1 MIGNHSNPGSL
12 LKGTICMAKRIG
24 LVASYLIVA
33 LFFGVGVHAQ
43 EAPQV
48 HFNRT
53 PFFRIEQ
60 CKSIRT
66 AVSDAMDA
74 RPLHERQSLFG
85 TPSAMAIS
93 ASLNDNTV
101 SDEFFQGASL
111 GTAWPLASGFVVTNS
126 HVVAGSRKIALLDQ
140 TGAKFAA
147 WPVLRDDVNDLVFLQ
162 VDEPQ
167 KLPAALPLAEART
180 RLGSSVFTIG
190 FPRIDVMGKTPKLSN
205 GVISGLQGLRD
216 DPCSYQT
223 TVPIQPGNS
232 GGPIFNLNGEVVGIV
247 ASMVGIRDEAS
258 GAISQLPNI
267 SCAIKI
273 ECLKELFPHLP
284 AHGTDINSLP
294 SDPGD
299 LESIAQRVQNS
310 VLIVVAK

>member
-1 MIGNHSNPGSL
+1 
-12 LKGTICMAKRIG
+12 MAKRIG
-24 LVASYLIVA
+24 LVASYLILFA
-33 LFFGVGVHAQ
+33 LFFGVSAQ
-43 EAPQV
+43 TQEEPQA
-48 HFNRT
+48 HQAHINRS
-53 PFFRIEQ
+53 PLFKIEQ

-66 AVSDAMDA
+66 PVSDAMDA
-74 RPLHERQSLFG
+74 RQLHGRQPLFG
-85 TPSAMAIS
+85 TPSATAIS
-93 ASLNDNTV
+93 ASLSDNTV

-111 GTAWPLASGFVVTNS
+111 GTAWPLASGFIVTNS

-258 GAISQLPNI
+258 GSISQLPNI

-273 ECLKELFPHLP
+273 ECLKELFQHLP
-284 AHGTDINSLP
+284 PHGTDIHSLP

-299 LESIAQRVQNS
+299 LESIAQRVQKS

>member
-1 MIGNHSNPGSL
+1 MIAIHSDPGSF
-12 LKGTICMAKRIG
+12 LKGTIYMAKRIG
-24 LVASYLIVA
+24 LVASYLLVA
-33 LFFGVGVHAQ
+33 LFFGVSAQ
-43 EAPQV
+43 TQEKPQAY
-48 HFNRT
+48 FNRS
-53 PFFRIEQ
+53 PFLKIEQ

-66 AVSDAMDA
+66 AVSKAMHA
-74 RPLHERQSLFG
+74 RPLHERQALFG
-85 TPSAMAIS
+85 IPSAMAIS

-111 GTAWPLASGFVVTNS
+111 GTAWPIASGFVVTNS
-126 HVVAGSRKIALLDQ
+126 HVVAGSRRIALLDQ
-140 TGAKFAA
+140 AGAKFAA

-267 SCAIKI
+267 SCAVKI
-273 ECLKELFPHLP
+273 ECLKELFQHLP
-284 AHGTDINSLP
+284 SHGTDINLLP

>member
-1 MIGNHSNPGSL
+1 MDAVHSDPGSF
-12 LKGTICMAKRIG
+12 LKGAIYMAKRIG

-33 LFFGVGVHAQ
+33 LFSGVGVQAQ
-43 EAPQV
+43 ERHQR

-53 PFFRIEQ
+53 PIFRIEQ
-60 CKSIRT
+60 CESIRIT
-66 AVSDAMDA
+66 VSDALDA
-74 RPLHERQSLFG
+74 RPLHGRHPSFG
-85 TPSAMAIS
+85 APSATAMR
-93 ASLNDNTV
+93 ASVNDNTV
-101 SDEFFQGASL
+101 SDAFFQGASL
-111 GTAWPLASGFVVTNS
+111 GTAWPLSSGFVVTNS
-126 HVVAGSRKIALLDQ
+126 HVVAGKRKIALLDQ
-140 TGAKFAA
+140 TGTKFTA

-273 ECLKELFPHLP
+273 ECLKELFQHLP
-284 AHGTDINSLP
+284 THGTDINSLP

-299 LESIAQRVQNS
+299 MESIAQRVQNS

>member
-1 MIGNHSNPGSL
+1 
-12 LKGTICMAKRIG
+12 MAKRIG

-33 LFFGVGVHAQ
+33 LLFGVGVQAQ
-43 EAPQV
+43 EELQD

-53 PFFRIEQ
+53 PIFRIEQ
-60 CKSIRT
+60 CDSIRS

-74 RPLHERQSLFG
+74 RPSHESQHFLDARSIA
-85 TPSAMAIS
+85 AMR

-101 SDEFFQGASL
+101 PDAFFQGASL
-111 GTAWPLASGFVVTNS
+111 GTAWPLSSGFVVTNS
-126 HVVAGSRKIALLDQ
+126 HVVAGSRKIELLDQ

-167 KLPAALPLAEART
+167 KLPAALPLAEAQT

-190 FPRIDVMGKTPKLSN
+190 FPRIDMMGKTPKLSN

-247 ASMVGIRDEAS
+247 ASMVGIRDDAS
-258 GAISQLPNI
+258 GTISQLPNI

-284 AHGTDINSLP
+284 AHSTDIYSLP

>member
-1 MIGNHSNPGSL
+1 
-12 LKGTICMAKRIG
+12 MAKRIG
-24 LVASYLIVA
+24 LVASYLLLFA
-33 LFFGVGVHAQ
+33 LFFGVSAQ
-43 EAPQV
+43 TQEEPQAHV
-48 HFNRT
+48 NRS
-53 PFFRIEQ
+53 PLFKIEQ

-66 AVSDAMDA
+66 PVSDAMDA
-74 RPLHERQSLFG
+74 RQLHERQPHLG
-85 TPSAMAIS
+85 IPSVTAIT
-93 ASLNDNTV
+93 ASLSDNTV

-111 GTAWPLASGFVVTNS
+111 GTAWPLASGFIVTNS

-147 WPVLRDDVNDLVFLQ
+147 WPVLRDDVNDLVLLQ

-273 ECLKELFPHLP
+273 ECLKELFQHLP
-284 AHGTDINSLP
+284 PHGTDINSLP

>member
-1 MIGNHSNPGSL
+1 
-12 LKGTICMAKRIG
+12 MAKHIG

-33 LFFGVGVHAQ
+33 LFFGVDIQAQ
-43 EAPQV
+43 EGRQV
-48 HFNRT
+48 HFNRS
-53 PFFRIEQ
+53 PIFRIEQ
-60 CKSIRT
+60 CESTRT
-66 AVSDAMDA
+66 AVSETMVA
-74 RPLHERQSLFG
+74 RPLHETQPLFDA
-85 TPSAMAIS
+85 PSGMAMS

-126 HVVAGSRKIALLDQ
+126 HVVAGSRQIALLDQ
-140 TGAKFAA
+140 TGAKFTA

-162 VDEPQ
+162 VDEPR

-273 ECLKELFPHLP
+273 KCLKELFPHLP
-284 AHGTDINSLP
+284 AQGTDIDSLS

>member
-1 MIGNHSNPGSL
+1 
-12 LKGTICMAKRIG
+12 MAKRIG
-24 LVASYLIVA
+24 LVASYLILFA
-33 LFFGVGVHAQ
+33 LFFGVSAQ
-43 EAPQV
+43 TQEEPQA
-48 HFNRT
+48 HQAHINRS
-53 PFFRIEQ
+53 PLFKIEQ

-66 AVSDAMDA
+66 TVSDTMDA
-74 RPLHERQSLFG
+74 RQLHGRQPLFG
-85 TPSAMAIS
+85 TPSATAIS
-93 ASLNDNTV
+93 ASLSDNTV

-111 GTAWPLASGFVVTNS
+111 GTAWPLASGFIVTNS

-140 TGAKFAA
+140 AGAKFAA

-180 RLGSSVFTIG
+180 RLGTSVFTIG

-258 GAISQLPNI
+258 GSISQLPNI

-273 ECLKELFPHLP
+273 ECLKELFQHLP
-284 AHGTDINSLP
+284 PHGTDINSLP

-299 LESIAQRVQNS
+299 LESIAQRVQKS

>member
-1 MIGNHSNPGSL
+1 
-12 LKGTICMAKRIG
+12 MAKRIG
-24 LVASYLIVA
+24 LVASYLLLA
-33 LFFGVGVHAQ
+33 LFFGVSAQTQ
-43 EAPQV
+43 EAVQV
-48 HFNRT
+48 HFNPS
-53 PFFRIEQ
+53 PFDRIEP
-60 CKSIRT
+60 CESIRS
-66 AVSDAMDA
+66 AVAAATDV
-74 RPLHERQSLFG
+74 RPLYERQSLSC
-85 TPSAMAIS
+85 TPPAMAIG

-101 SDEFFQGASL
+101 SDKFFQGASL

-126 HVVAGSRKIALLDQ
+126 HVVAGSRRIALLDQ

-162 VDEPQ
+162 VDEPR

-205 GVISGLQGLRD
+205 GVISSLQGLRD

-258 GAISQLPNI
+258 GTISQLPNI
-267 SCAIKI
+267 SCAVKI

-284 AHGTDINSLP
+284 AHGTDINLLP

>member
-1 MIGNHSNPGSL
+1 
-12 LKGTICMAKRIG
+12 MAKRIG
-24 LVASYLIVA
+24 LVASYLILFA
-33 LFFGVGVHAQ
+33 LFFGVSAQ
-43 EAPQV
+43 TQEEPQAHV
-48 HFNRT
+48 NRS
-53 PFFRIEQ
+53 PLFKIEQ

-66 AVSDAMDA
+66 PVSDAMDA
-74 RPLHERQSLFG
+74 RKLHERQPLLG
-85 TPSAMAIS
+85 IPSVTAIT
-93 ASLNDNTV
+93 ASLSDNTV

-111 GTAWPLASGFVVTNS
+111 GTAWPLASGFIVTNS

-147 WPVLRDDVNDLVFLQ
+147 WPVLRDDVNDLVLLQ

-167 KLPAALPLAEART
+167 KLPAALPLAGDRT

-190 FPRIDVMGKTPKLSN
+190 FPRIDVMGKTPKLTN
-205 GVISGLQGLRD
+205 GVISGLQGLQD

-273 ECLKELFPHLP
+273 ECLKELFQHLP
-284 AHGTDINSLP
+284 PHGTDINSLP

>member
-1 MIGNHSNPGSL
+1 
-12 LKGTICMAKRIG
+12 MAKRIG
-24 LVASYLIVA
+24 LVASYLILFA
-33 LFFGVGVHAQ
+33 LFFGVSAQ
-43 EAPQV
+43 TQEEPQA
-48 HFNRT
+48 HINRS
-53 PFFRIEQ
+53 PLFKIEQ
-60 CKSIRT
+60 CKSIQT
-66 AVSDAMDA
+66 PVSDAMDA
-74 RPLHERQSLFG
+74 RPLHERQSPID
-85 TPSAMAIS
+85 TPSATAIS
-93 ASLNDNTV
+93 ASLNDNRV

-111 GTAWPLASGFVVTNS
+111 GTAWPLASGFIVTNS

-247 ASMVGIRDEAS
+247 SSMVGIRDEAS

-273 ECLKELFPHLP
+273 ECLKELFQHLP
-284 AHGTDINSLP
+284 PHGTDINSLP

>member
-1 MIGNHSNPGSL
+1 
-12 LKGTICMAKRIG
+12 MAKRIG
-24 LVASYLIVA
+24 LVASYLLMAFI
-33 LFFGVGVHAQ
+33 FGVSAQ
-43 EAPQV
+43 TQEKPQTHV
-48 HFNRT
+48 NWS
-53 PFFRIEQ
+53 PFLKIEQ

-66 AVSDAMDA
+66 AVSNALHA

-85 TPSAMAIS
+85 IPSAMAIS
-93 ASLNDNTV
+93 AFLNDNTV

-126 HVVAGSRKIALLDQ
+126 HVVAGSRRIALLDQ

-167 KLPAALPLAEART
+167 NLPAALPLAEART

-273 ECLKELFPHLP
+273 ECLKELFQHLP
-284 AHGTDINSLP
+284 AHGTDINLLP

>member
-1 MIGNHSNPGSL
+1 
-12 LKGTICMAKRIG
+12 MAKRIG

-33 LFFGVGVHAQ
+33 LFFGVDIQAQ
-43 EAPQV
+43 EGPQV
-48 HFNRT
+48 HFNRS
-53 PFFRIEQ
+53 PIFRIEQ
-60 CKSIRT
+60 CESTRT

-74 RPLHERQSLFG
+74 RPSHERQPING
-85 TPSAMAIS
+85 APSAMAMR

-111 GTAWPLASGFVVTNS
+111 GTAWPLSSGFVVTNS

-167 KLPAALPLAEART
+167 KLPAALPLAETRT

-190 FPRIDVMGKTPKLSN
+190 FPRIDMMGKTPKLSN

-267 SCAIKI
+267 SCAIKV
-273 ECLKELFPHLP
+273 ECLKELFQHLP
-284 AHGTDINSLP
+284 AHGTDLNSLP
-294 SDPGD
+294 TDPGD

>member
-1 MIGNHSNPGSL
+1 
-12 LKGTICMAKRIG
+12 MAKRFG
-24 LVASYLIVA
+24 LAASYLIVT
-33 LFFGVGVHAQ
+33 LFFGVSAQ
-43 EAPQV
+43 THEKPQEYV
-48 HFNRT
+48 NRS
-53 PFFRIEQ
+53 PLFKIEQ
-60 CKSIRT
+60 CITTPT
-66 AVSDAMDA
+66 AVSDPRDA
-74 RPLHERQSLFG
+74 RPLHESRSIFG
-85 TPSAMAIS
+85 TPSARAIS
-93 ASLNDNTV
+93 ASL
-101 SDEFFQGASL
+101 SDTTESDDFFQGASL

-162 VDEPQ
+162 VEEPQ

-216 DPCSYQT
+216 DRCSYQT

-232 GGPIFNLNGEVVGIV
+232 GGPILNLNGEVVGIV

-273 ECLKELFPHLP
+273 ECLKELFQHLP
-284 AHGTDINSLP
+284 PHGTDITSLP
-294 SDPGD
+294 SEPGD

>member
-1 MIGNHSNPGSL
+1 
-12 LKGTICMAKRIG
+12 MAKRIG
-24 LVASYLIVA
+24 LVTSYLLVA
-33 LFFGVGVHAQ
+33 LFFGVSVQTQ
-43 EAPQV
+43 EEPQV
-48 HFNRT
+48 HFNRS

-60 CKSIRT
+60 CESIRT

-85 TPSAMAIS
+85 TPPAMAIS

>member
-1 MIGNHSNPGSL
+1 
-12 LKGTICMAKRIG
+12 MAKRIG
-24 LVASYLIVA
+24 LVASYLLVA
-33 LFFGVGVHAQ
+33 LFFGVSAQTQEEPRVH
-43 EAPQV
+43 V
-48 HFNRT
+48 NRS
-53 PFFRIEQ
+53 PFFRIEH
-60 CKSIRT
+60 CESIRT
-66 AVSDAMDA
+66 AASAAMDV
-74 RPLHERQSLFG
+74 RPLHGRQSLFG
-85 TPSAMAIS
+85 TPPAMTIS

-126 HVVAGSRKIALLDQ
+126 HVVGGSRRIALLDQ

-247 ASMVGIRDEAS
+247 ASMVGIRDDAS

-267 SCAIKI
+267 SCAIKV

-284 AHGTDINSLP
+284 AHGTDIHSLP

>member
-1 MIGNHSNPGSL
+1 
-12 LKGTICMAKRIG
+12 MAKRIG
-24 LVASYLIVA
+24 VVASYLIVA
-33 LFFGVGVHAQ
+33 LFFGANAQ
-43 EAPQV
+43 IQEEPQAHV
-48 HFNRT
+48 NRVS
-53 PFFRIEQ
+53 FFIIEQ
-60 CKSIRT
+60 CKSGRIPVPD
-66 AVSDAMDA
+66 AVDTRS
-74 RPLHERQSLFG
+74 LHERQPLFG
-85 TPSAMAIS
+85 IPSAMAIS

-101 SDEFFQGASL
+101 SDDFFQNASL

-140 TGAKFAA
+140 TGARFAA

-162 VDEPQ
+162 VDEPR

-267 SCAIKI
+267 SCAVKI
-273 ECLKELFPHLP
+273 ECLKELFQHLP
-284 AHGTDINSLP
+284 SHGTDINSLP

>member
-1 MIGNHSNPGSL
+1 
-12 LKGTICMAKRIG
+12 MAKRIG
-24 LVASYLIVA
+24 LVVSYLTMS
-33 LFFGVGVHAQ
+33 LFFGIDIQAQ
-43 EAPQV
+43 EGPQL
-48 HFNRT
+48 HFNRS
-53 PFFRIEQ
+53 PILRIEQ
-60 CKSIRT
+60 CESIRT

-74 RPLHERQSLFG
+74 RPMHERQPING
-85 TPSAMAIS
+85 VPPATAMS

-111 GTAWPLASGFVVTNS
+111 GTAWPLSSGFVVTNS
-126 HVVAGSRKIALLDQ
+126 HVVAGSRQIALLDQ
-140 TGAKFAA
+140 TGAKFVA

-190 FPRIDVMGKTPKLSN
+190 FPRIDMMGKTPKLSN

-258 GAISQLPNI
+258 GTISQLPNI

>member
-1 MIGNHSNPGSL
+1 MIGIHSNPGSL

-74 RPLHERQSLFG
+74 KPLHERQSLFG

-162 VDEPQ
+162 VDKPQ

>member
-1 MIGNHSNPGSL
+1 
-12 LKGTICMAKRIG
+12 MAKHVG
-24 LVASYLIVA
+24 VVASYLIVA
-33 LFFGVGVHAQ
+33 LFFGANAQ
-43 EAPQV
+43 IQREPRAHV
-48 HFNRT
+48 NRV
-53 PFFRIEQ
+53 PFYIIEQ
-60 CKSIRT
+60 CKT
-66 AVSDAMDA
+66 ARISVPDAVDT
-74 RPLHERQSLFG
+74 RSFIERQPLFG
-85 TPSAMAIS
+85 IPSAMAIS

-101 SDEFFQGASL
+101 SDDFFQNASL

-140 TGAKFAA
+140 TGARFAA
-147 WPVLRDDVNDLVFLQ
+147 WPVLRDDVNDIVFLQ
-162 VDEPQ
+162 VDAPR

-205 GVISGLQGLRD
+205 GVISSLQGLRD

-247 ASMVGIRDEAS
+247 ASMVGIRDVAS

-267 SCAIKI
+267 SCAVKI
-273 ECLKELFPHLP
+273 ECLKELFQHLP
-284 AHGTDINSLP
+284 SHGTDIDSLP

>member
-1 MIGNHSNPGSL
+1 MDAVHADPGSC
-12 LKGTICMAKRIG
+12 LKGTIYMVNRIG

-33 LFFGVGVHAQ
+33 LFFDVGVRIQA
-43 EAPQV
+43 EPQV
-48 HFNRT
+48 QFDQT
-53 PFFRIEQ
+53 PFSIIERCESFR
-60 CKSIRT
+60 T
-66 AVSDAMDA
+66 TVSDAMGA
-74 RPLHERQSLFG
+74 RPSQEPQPQFDA
-85 TPSAMAIS
+85 PSATAMS

-126 HVVAGSRKIALLDQ
+126 HVVAESRKIALLDQ
-140 TGAKFAA
+140 TGTKFAA
-147 WPVLRDDVNDLVFLQ
+147 WPVLRDDVNDLAFLQ
-162 VDEPQ
+162 VDEPE
-167 KLPAALPLAEART
+167 KLPAALPLADART

-232 GGPIFNLNGEVVGIV
+232 GGPIFNMNGEVVGIV

-258 GAISQLPNI
+258 GTISQLPNI

-284 AHGTDINSLP
+284 AHGTDITSLP

>member
-1 MIGNHSNPGSL
+1 
-12 LKGTICMAKRIG
+12 MAKHIG

-33 LFFGVGVHAQ
+33 LFFGVDIQAQ
-43 EAPQV
+43 EGPQV
-48 HFNRT
+48 HFNRF
-53 PFFRIEQ
+53 PIFRIEQ
-60 CKSIRT
+60 CESTRT
-66 AVSDAMDA
+66 AVSETMVA
-74 RPLHERQSLFG
+74 RPLHETQPLFDAPPG
-85 TPSAMAIS
+85 MAMS
-93 ASLNDNTV
+93 ASLNDNMV

-126 HVVAGSRKIALLDQ
+126 HVVAGCRKIALLDQ
-140 TGAKFAA
+140 TGAKFTA

-162 VDEPQ
+162 VDEPR

-273 ECLKELFPHLP
+273 KCLKELFPHLP
-284 AHGTDINSLP
+284 AHGTDIDSLS

>member
-1 MIGNHSNPGSL
+1 M
-12 LKGTICMAKRIG
+12 R
-24 LVASYLIVA
+24 
-33 LFFGVGVHAQ
+33 
-43 EAPQV
+43 
-48 HFNRT
+48 
-53 PFFRIEQ
+53 
-60 CKSIRT
+60 
-66 AVSDAMDA
+66 
-74 RPLHERQSLFG
+74 
-85 TPSAMAIS
+85 

-101 SDEFFQGASL
+101 SDAFFQGASL

-273 ECLKELFPHLP
+273 ECLKELFQHLP
-284 AHGTDINSLP
+284 THGTDINSLP

-299 LESIAQRVQNS
+299 MESIAQRVQNS

>member
-1 MIGNHSNPGSL
+1 
-12 LKGTICMAKRIG
+12 MAKRIG
-24 LVASYLIVA
+24 LVASYLILFA
-33 LFFGVGVHAQ
+33 LIFGVSAQ
-43 EAPQV
+43 TQEEPQAHV
-48 HFNRT
+48 DRSPLFK
-53 PFFRIEQ
+53 IEQ

-66 AVSDAMDA
+66 PVSDAMDA
-74 RPLHERQSLFG
+74 RQLHERQSLFG
-85 TPSAMAIS
+85 TPSATAIS
-93 ASLNDNTV
+93 ASLSDNTV

-111 GTAWPLASGFVVTNS
+111 GTAWPLASGFIVTNS

-216 DPCSYQT
+216 DRCSYQT

-273 ECLKELFPHLP
+273 ECLKELFQHLP
-284 AHGTDINSLP
+284 PHGTDITSLP
-294 SDPGD
+294 SEPGD

>member
-1 MIGNHSNPGSL
+1 MIAIHVNPGSFH
-12 LKGTICMAKRIG
+12 KGTIYMAKRIG
-24 LVASYLIVA
+24 LVASYLILA
-33 LFFGVGVHAQ
+33 LFLGVSALTQ
-43 EAPQV
+43 EEPQDHV
-48 HFNRT
+48 NRS
-53 PFFRIEQ
+53 PIFRIDQ
-60 CKSIRT
+60 CESIRT
-66 AVSDAMDA
+66 AVSDTMVV
-74 RPLHERQSLFG
+74 RPLHEPQPIVG
-85 TPSAMAIS
+85 VPSAMAIS

-111 GTAWPLASGFVVTNS
+111 GTAWPLSSGFVVTNS

-140 TGAKFAA
+140 TGVKFAA

-167 KLPAALPLAEART
+167 KLPAALPLAETRT

-190 FPRIDVMGKTPKLSN
+190 FPRIDMMGKTPKLSN

-216 DPCSYQT
+216 DPCGYQT

-247 ASMVGIRDEAS
+247 ASMVGIRDETS

-284 AHGTDINSLP
+284 DHGADINSLP

>member
-1 MIGNHSNPGSL
+1 MIGIHSNPGSL

-33 LFFGVGVHAQ
+33 LFFGVGVQAQ
-43 EAPQV
+43 EARQV
-48 HFNRT
+48 HFNRA
-53 PFFRIEQ
+53 PFIRIEQ
-60 CKSIRT
+60 CKSILT
-66 AVSDAMDA
+66 AVPDAMDA

-85 TPSAMAIS
+85 TPPAMAIS

-284 AHGTDINSLP
+284 AHGTDIYSLP

>member
-1 MIGNHSNPGSL
+1 MDAVQSDPGSY
-12 LKGTICMAKRIG
+12 LKGAIYMAKRIG
-24 LVASYLIVA
+24 LVASYLIMS
-33 LFFGVGVHAQ
+33 LFFGVDIQAQ
-43 EAPQV
+43 EEPQV
-48 HFNRT
+48 HFNGS
-53 PFFRIEQ
+53 PIFRIEQ
-60 CKSIRT
+60 CESTRT
-66 AVSDAMDA
+66 AVSEAMVA
-74 RPLHERQSLFG
+74 RPLHETQPLFDAQSA
-85 TPSAMAIS
+85 TAMSAA
-93 ASLNDNTV
+93 LNDNTV
-101 SDEFFQGASL
+101 PDEFFQGASL

-126 HVVAGSRKIALLDQ
+126 HVVAGSRQIALLDQ
-140 TGAKFAA
+140 IGTKFTA
-147 WPVLRDDVNDLVFLQ
+147 WPVLRDEVNDLAFLQ

-247 ASMVGIRDEAS
+247 ASMVGIRDDAS